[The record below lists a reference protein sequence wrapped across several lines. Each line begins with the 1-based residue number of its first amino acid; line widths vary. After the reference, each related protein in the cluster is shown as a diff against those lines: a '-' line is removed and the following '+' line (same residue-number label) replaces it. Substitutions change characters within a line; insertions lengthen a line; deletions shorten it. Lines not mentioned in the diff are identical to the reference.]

1 MLLVIDDDDR
11 FASDLVDRL
20 KLNGFQS
27 TWAAGAYVGIAQAI
41 ALRPS
46 VVLCSLWM
54 LDMNGYNVL
63 EILRQ
68 NPDTEAIP
76 IIFLAPD
83 YSVATLNQSMALG
96 VDAYL
101 TKSCAFQD
109 LLDTILVQ
117 VKRSLS
123 RIQAPVREK
132 IPAAHPAE
140 SVAEIATLEAAIAPL
155 PTKQPDEMEAFQQA
169 LIGAEF
175 ELEYQPQINVVTNR
189 MVGLEALVRW
199 QHPQQG
205 RLLPAQFIPFAE
217 ATHLMGAL
225 GEWMLMQACSDFVQW
240 QAVRPNS
247 LKLAVNVSFQQL
259 ESANFEQTI
268 ARVLLE
274 TGVKPDCLM
283 LEITDTPL
291 IPDLKNASS
300 SYPQGVATLR
310 RLQKMGIKIALDD
323 FGSDYSSL
331 TLIQQLS
338 PDQIKI
344 DPTFVQQIEVPRSRA
359 IVKSLIDL
367 AENLQIELVAEG
379 VETIEQLESL
389 FQEGCH
395 MIQGDLWSPALP
407 AIDIPAWL

>member
-11 FASDLVDRL
+11 FALDLIDRF

-27 TWAAGAYVGIAQAI
+27 TWADGAYVGIAQAI

-46 VVLCSLWM
+46 VILCSLWM

-68 NPDTEAIP
+68 NPDTETIP

-117 VKRSLS
+117 IKRSLL
-123 RIQAPVREK
+123 RIPSPVREK
-132 IPAAHPAE
+132 IPSSHT
-140 SVAEIATLEAAIAPL
+140 AEISTLEAAIAP
-155 PTKQPDEMEAFQQA
+155 TQIKQPDEVEAFQQA

-189 MVGLEALVRW
+189 MVGIEALVRW

-217 ATHLMGAL
+217 ATHLAGAL
-225 GEWMLMQACSDFVQW
+225 GEWVLMQACSDFVQW
-240 QAVRPNS
+240 QSVRPDS

-259 ESANFEQTI
+259 ESANFETTI
-268 ARVLLE
+268 ARALLE
-274 TGVKPDCLM
+274 TGVKPECLM
-283 LEITDTPL
+283 LEMTETAPIHN
-291 IPDLKNASS
+291 LK
-300 SYPQGVATLR
+300 GTIATLR

-323 FGSDYSSL
+323 FGTDYSSL

-344 DPTFVQQIEVPRSRA
+344 DQTFVQQIHIARSRA

-367 AENLQIELVAEG
+367 AESLKIELVAEG

-395 MIQGDLWSPALP
+395 VIQGNLWSPALP

>member
-1 MLLVIDDDDR
+1 MLLLIDDDDL
-11 FASDLVDRL
+11 FASDLIDRL
-20 KLNGFQS
+20 KINGFQS

-76 IIFLAPD
+76 VIFLAPD
-83 YSVATLNQSMALG
+83 YSVTTLNQSMALG

-117 VKRSLS
+117 VKRSLL

-132 IPAAHPAE
+132 IPSSHPGE
-140 SVAEIATLEAAIAPL
+140 MVAEMSLSETAIAPL
-155 PTKQPDEMEAFQQA
+155 PIRQPDEVEAFQQA
-169 LIGAEF
+169 LTNAEF

-217 ATHLMGAL
+217 ATNLMGAL
-225 GEWMLMQACSDFVQW
+225 GDWVLMQACSDFVQW
-240 QAVRPNS
+240 QALRPDS
-247 LKLAVNVSFQQL
+247 LKLAVNVSFQQM
-259 ESANFEQTI
+259 ESVNFEQTI
-268 ARVLLE
+268 TRVLLE
-274 TGVKPDCLM
+274 TGVKPECLV
-283 LEITDTPL
+283 LEITNTTPVQN
-291 IPDLKNASS
+291 LKETI
-300 SYPQGVATLR
+300 ATIR
-310 RLQKMGIKIALDD
+310 SLQKMGIKIALDD
-323 FGSDYSSL
+323 FGSDYASL
-331 TLIQQLS
+331 TLIQQMA

-344 DPTFVQQIEVPRSRA
+344 DQTFVQQIGVLEARA

-367 AENLQIELVAEG
+367 SETLQIELVAEG

-395 MIQGDLWSPALP
+395 VIQGDLWSPALP
-407 AIDIPAWL
+407 AIDIPDWL

>member
-11 FASDLVDRL
+11 FALDLIDQL

-27 TWAAGAYVGIAQAI
+27 TWAAGASVGIAQAI
-41 ALRPS
+41 ALRPT
-46 VVLCSLWM
+46 VILCSLWM
-54 LDMNGYNVL
+54 LDMNGCNVL

-101 TKSCAFQD
+101 TKSCPFQD

-117 VKRSLS
+117 VKRSLL
-123 RIQAPVREK
+123 RVQPPVREK
-132 IPAAHPAE
+132 IPSSHAAE
-140 SVAEIATLEAAIAPL
+140 GLTEVSTLEAAIAPTL
-155 PTKQPDEMEAFQQA
+155 VKQPDEVKAFQQA
-169 LIGAEF
+169 LTSTEF
-175 ELEYQPQINVVTNR
+175 QIEYQPQINVVTNR
-189 MVGLEALVRW
+189 MVGIEALVRW

-217 ATHLMGAL
+217 ATHLIEAL
-225 GEWMLMQACSDFVQW
+225 GEWVLMQACSDFVQW
-240 QAVRPNS
+240 QASRPDS

-259 ESANFEQTI
+259 ENANFETTI
-268 ARVLLE
+268 ARALLE
-274 TGVKPDCLM
+274 TGIKPESLM
-283 LEITDTPL
+283 LELKETAPIH
-291 IPDLKNASS
+291 DLRQ
-300 SYPQGVATLR
+300 PIATLR

-323 FGSDYSSL
+323 FGTDYSSL
-331 TLIQQLS
+331 SLIQQLS

-344 DPTFVQQIEVPRSRA
+344 DQAFVRQIDRSPCSRA
-359 IVKSLIDL
+359 IVKSIIDL
-367 AENLQIELVAEG
+367 AESLKIELVAEG

-389 FQEGCH
+389 FQQGCH
-395 MIQGDLWSPALP
+395 VIQGNLWSPALP
-407 AIDIPAWL
+407 AIEIPAWL